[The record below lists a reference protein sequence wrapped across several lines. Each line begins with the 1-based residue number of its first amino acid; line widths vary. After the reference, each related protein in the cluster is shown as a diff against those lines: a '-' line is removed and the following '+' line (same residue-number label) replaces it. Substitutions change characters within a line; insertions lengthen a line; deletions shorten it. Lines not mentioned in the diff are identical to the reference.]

1 MSYVK
6 RISKKVAVSILSLP
20 RGVKRLTVFIID
32 AFLCLLAVY
41 LSLYLRL
48 GEWIDITSAPY
59 RETFL
64 AASLLSLT
72 LSLPIFFLTGLYRAI
87 FRYSGMHAL
96 ITVAKATLL
105 YSVAY
110 IVICTF
116 IGVPSIPR
124 TFGVIQPALLLLLIG
139 SSRVIAGAWLG
150 GAYLHRLRAAE
161 LPKVLIYGAGS
172 AGRQL
177 ALALSNSY
185 EMKVVGFLDDDPG
198 MSGQII
204 HGLRIY
210 PASKAPR
217 VAASLEV
224 SDILLAI
231 PSINR
236 ARRNALLEKLLHLKV
251 RLRTLPGL
259 TDLAQGKVVSSDLRE
274 LDIDDL
280 LGRET
285 VDPDDE
291 LLAKNITGKTVMVT
305 GAGGSIGSEICRQ
318 VVMLNPAHILLLD
331 HSEAALYQIDQ
342 ELEMKVSSEGL
353 RPIMI
358 IPLIASVTDEKAIA
372 NILAAYNPHTIYH
385 AAAYKHV
392 PLVEEN
398 PFSGI
403 KNNVFGTLIL
413 AQAAIKANTRYFVLI
428 STDKAVRPTNVMGA
442 SKRLAEMIL
451 QALADLP
458 SSTIFTIVRFGNV
471 LASSGSVIPKFRQQ
485 IKDGGPVTVTD
496 LRMTRYFMTIP
507 EAAQL
512 VIQAS
517 AIAKGG
523 EVFLLDMGEP
533 VKIYDLAKRMIE
545 LTGLEVKDKGS
556 PNGDIEIT
564 EVGIRPGEKLYE
576 ELLILGNPE
585 STQHPKIYK
594 AKESFSSWSKFDELL
609 KNLEVVVNNCD
620 LSALKNLLKSSVS
633 GYDPMR

>member
-1 MSYVK
+1 MPYMK
-6 RISKKVAVSILSLP
+6 RVSKNAVAITLSLP
-20 RGVKRLTVFIID
+20 RVVKRLIVLTVD
-32 AFLCLLAVY
+32 ALLCLLAVY

-48 GEWIDITSAPY
+48 GEWVDVTAAPY

-64 AASLLSLT
+64 SASLLSLT
-72 LSLPIFFLTGLYRAI
+72 LSLPIFIFTGLYRAI
-87 FRYSGMHAL
+87 FRYSGLPAL
-96 ITVAKATLL
+96 LAIVKAILI
-105 YSVAY
+105 YSIAY

-116 IGVPSIPR
+116 VGVPSIPR
-124 TFGVIQPALLLLLIG
+124 TVGVIQPALLLLLIG
-139 SSRVIAGAWLG
+139 GSRVLANVWLG
-150 GAYLHRLRAAE
+150 GAYLHRLRAAD

-185 EMKVVGFLDDDPG
+185 EMKVVGFLDDDLSL
-198 MSGQII
+198 SGQII
-204 HGLRIY
+204 HGLKIY
-210 PASKAPR
+210 PSEGAAR
-217 VAASLEV
+217 VVASLAV

-231 PSINR
+231 PSLNR

-259 TDLAQGKVVSSDLRE
+259 MDLAQGRVVSSDLRE

-280 LGRET
+280 LGREI
-285 VDPDDE
+285 VNPDFE
-291 LLAKNITGKTVMVT
+291 LLAKNITGKSVMVT

-318 VVMLNPAHILLLD
+318 ALRLKPATLVLVD
-331 HSEAALYQIDQ
+331 HSESVLYQIEQ
-342 ELEMKVSSEGL
+342 ELELKIAVEGL
-353 RPIMI
+353 NTTKI
-358 IPLIASVTDEKAIA
+358 IPLIASVVDEQAVA
-372 NILAAYNPHTIYH
+372 NILSRYAPHIIYH

-398 PFSGI
+398 PISGI

-413 AQAAIKANTRYFVLI
+413 AQAAIKANTHCFVLV

-451 QALADLP
+451 QALAALP
-458 SSTIFTIVRFGNV
+458 SQTIFTMVRFGNV

-507 EAAQL
+507 EASQL
-512 VIQAS
+512 VMQAG

-523 EVFLLDMGEP
+523 EVFLLDMGDP
-533 VKIYDLAKRMIE
+533 IKIYDLAKRMIE
-545 LTGLEVKDKGS
+545 LSGLEVRDENN
-556 PNGDIEIT
+556 PHGDIEIS

-576 ELLILGNPE
+576 ELLIEGNPE
-585 STQHPKIYK
+585 PTEHPKIFK
-594 AKESFSSWSKFDELL
+594 AHEEFMLLGQLESM
-609 KNLEVVVNNCD
+609 
-620 LSALKNLLKSSVS
+620 LSALESDVTMGLAEKMQAHLEILVF
-633 GYDPMR
+633 GYQPR